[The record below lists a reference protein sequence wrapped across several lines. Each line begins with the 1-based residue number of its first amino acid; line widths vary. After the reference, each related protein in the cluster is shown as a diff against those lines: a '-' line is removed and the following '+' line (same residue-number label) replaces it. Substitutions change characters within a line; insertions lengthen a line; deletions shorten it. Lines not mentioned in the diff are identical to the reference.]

1 MSLSEFEIYGQLF
14 LAVVLGALVGLERR
28 LSKKQAGMRTFAL
41 VSLGSAF
48 FTLISI
54 SIAEQISDPIF
65 FDISR
70 IPSQIVLG
78 VGFLGAGLIIFHK
91 SHLMGLTTA
100 AGLWVSAAIGMA
112 VGFKL
117 YSLAVFSTFLVFLV
131 FIVFW
136 FVEERFIG
144 KWASAPYEENN
155 NLDNPGNV

>member
-48 FTLISI
+48 FTIISNLAAEKFSFSNSFII
-54 SIAEQISDPIF
+54 SQ
-65 FDISR
+65 

-78 VGFLGAGLIIFHK
+78 IGFIGAGLIIFHR
-91 SHLMGLTTA
+91 SHLVGLTTA

-117 YSLAVFSTFLVFLV
+117 YSLAIFSTFLVFLV

-136 FVEERFIG
+136 FVEEKFIG
-144 KWASAPYEENN
+144 KWESSPYGENKD
-155 NLDNPGNV
+155 LDNSSDV